1 MNGSQDSL
9 FTASRVSGLEA
20 DSGRSFAFGVLGRLR
35 QEVLS
40 AVERLGRVQPAA
52 DVLAQL
58 AHLAQVA
65 AVHVR
70 RVNERRDLVRKDDFI
85 YDNFAML
92 NCVVKLFYITCS
104 PIWLPLFSI
113 FFQCDSNKF

>member
-1 MNGSQDSL
+1 MNGSQNSL

-85 YDNFAML
+85 YNFWYD
-92 NCVVKLFYITCS
+92 CFVI
-104 PIWLPLFSI
+104 
-113 FFQCDSNKF
+113 